1 MILPLL
7 SYHPWIKNPQ
17 INLIRVKRNYLSF
30 HSFFCAGLY
39 SGFVSNLCKAQ
50 SLTPLC
56 WQQEGTPLCQRLT
69 FIVHFRIS
77 GQREAQVVRI
87 FAKIFIIGFPTLLI
101 SMPTLTLFPK
111 KDKHF
116 NQDGHNQ
123 HFLGKV
129 IRLQLKEAIPQN
141 RRGVILT
148 VTRFWLSFLLLF
160 QIASDIW
167 GNWVSWT
174 IYKTKWF
181 TNAM

>member
-77 GQREAQVVRI
+77 GQREAQVVGI
-87 FAKIFIIGFPTLLI
+87 FAKILIIGSPTLLI
-101 SMPTLTLFPK
+101 SMPTLTLFFLK
-111 KDKHF
+111 KTNSSTK
-116 NQDGHNQ
+116 DGPNQ
-123 HFLGKV
+123 HLLVKL
-129 IRLQLKEAIPQN
+129 IRLQLKEAIPQK
-141 RRGVILT
+141 T
-148 VTRFWLSFLLLF
+148 SFLLGITQIPPLPTAPFSLF
-160 QIASDIW
+160 RDEKMSLFAW
-167 GNWVSWT
+167 F
-174 IYKTKWF
+174 KTEWKLFW
-181 TNAM
+181 